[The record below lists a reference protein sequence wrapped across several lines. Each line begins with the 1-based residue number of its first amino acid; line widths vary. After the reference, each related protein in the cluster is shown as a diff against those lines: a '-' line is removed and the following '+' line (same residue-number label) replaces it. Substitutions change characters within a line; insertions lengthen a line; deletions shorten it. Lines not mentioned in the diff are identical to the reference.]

1 MNPLELPIPY
11 GTEDARADALRLR
24 DAPNDTDLLAEVMA
38 RLTATDAE
46 YDPNS
51 DELIDP
57 TDALTMKTPL
67 DIAAALLYATAKLE
81 LRRKGTTERAE
92 KARATRRRNR
102 EAKESAKDAARRA
115 QFRTFD
121 VDKVHRHD

>member
-1 MNPLELPIPY
+1 MNPLELPLPY
-11 GTEDARADALRLR
+11 GTEDARADALRLH
-24 DAPNDTDLLAEVMA
+24 DAPNDTDLLAEVKA

-46 YDPNS
+46 FDPNS

-57 TDALTMKTPL
+57 TEALTMKTPR
-67 DIAAALLYATAKLE
+67 DIAAALLYAAVALE

-92 KARATRRRNR
+92 KARVTRRRNR
-102 EAKESAKDAARRA
+102 EAKEAAKQAAYRA

-121 VDKVHRHD
+121 VDKVHKHD